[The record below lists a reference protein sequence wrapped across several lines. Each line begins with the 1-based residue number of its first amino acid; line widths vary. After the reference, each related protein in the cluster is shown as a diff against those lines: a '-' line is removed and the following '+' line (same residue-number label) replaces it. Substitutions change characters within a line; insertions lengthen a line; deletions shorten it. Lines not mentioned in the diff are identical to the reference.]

1 MNNESHN
8 WKQKHAFLFE
18 NEFEKSMKHSFHV
31 FDHAPKIFE
40 REKHLSFL
48 CFHTLYQDQ
57 TLEPVFYISQ
67 EKLSSGHLILDS
79 V

>member
-8 WKQKHAFLFE
+8 WKQKHALLFA
-18 NEFEKSMKHSFHV
+18 NEFEKSMKHSFHM
-31 FDHAPKIFE
+31 FYHALKTFE
-40 REKHLSFL
+40 RDKRLSFP

-57 TLEPVFYISQ
+57 TLKFVFYISH

-79 V
+79 M